1 MKFISKD
8 SLLNIIEYEK
18 VRDKYR
24 TDIILYKKNRR
35 LKIGPNIT
43 IVFENEQTLSFQIQE
58 IMRAERMVQDEDIQD
73 EVDIY
78 NSIMPPK
85 DGLSATLFIEVTE
98 EDKIKSVLNQFI
110 GLTSGKT
117 LYLDIDGEKVY
128 ALFEQGREEEDKI
141 SSVHYLQFHLTK
153 EQIKKIGDSK
163 YRIRIGVNYKGYDFV
178 ETLSKA
184 MQVSL
189 YKDTI

>member
-128 ALFEQGREEEDKI
+128 AIFEQGREEEDKI

>member
-1 MKFISKD
+1 MKVISRD

-24 TDIILYKKNRR
+24 TDIIHYKKNRR

-43 IVFENEQTLSFQIQE
+43 IVFENQRTLSFQIQE
-58 IMRAERMVQDEDIQD
+58 IMRAERMVQDEDIQV

-110 GLTSGKT
+110 GLTSGNT
-117 LYLDIDGEKVY
+117 LYLDIDGKKVY
-128 ALFEQGREEEDKI
+128 AIFEQGREEEDKI

-153 EQIKKIGDSK
+153 DQIKKIGDSN
-163 YRIRIGVNYKGYDFV
+163 YRIIIGVNYKGYDFV

-184 MQVSL
+184 MQLSL
-189 YKDTI
+189 YKDII